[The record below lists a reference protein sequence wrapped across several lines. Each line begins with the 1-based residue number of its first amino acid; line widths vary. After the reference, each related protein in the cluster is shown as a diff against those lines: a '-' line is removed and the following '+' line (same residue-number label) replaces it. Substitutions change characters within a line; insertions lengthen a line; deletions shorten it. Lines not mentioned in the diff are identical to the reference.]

1 MRKGFLSLD
10 HGHRVYYEVH
20 GLQGSAAI
28 ATRGNCDST
37 AVVLHGGPG
46 GGLDRAL
53 LDLFDLTKWRV
64 VLYDQRGCGRSTPH
78 ASTKHNTTWDLI
90 ADLERLRDHLGV
102 NQWLVFGGSWGSTLA
117 LAYASRHGSA
127 VTGMILRGVCLM
139 EPWEQRW
146 LYEEG
151 GASRLFPEAWGQF
164 CGGNCK
170 GTYRKTLRT
179 YGRLLRNRKTR
190 KAAAARWWAWEET
203 LSHLDPR
210 PDCKGPKENERQ
222 VESLAVLEHHYFS
235 NNAWLKPKQLLRAAR
250 HMSFPVIIVQGRY
263 DLVCPPASAVA
274 LANALPQADLRMTV
288 AGHAASEPATAKALK
303 QALTEMESLTHSK

>member
-1 MRKGFLSLD
+1 
-10 HGHRVYYEVH
+10 
-20 GLQGSAAI
+20 
-28 ATRGNCDST
+28 
-37 AVVLHGGPG
+37 
-46 GGLDRAL
+46 
-53 LDLFDLTKWRV
+53 
-64 VLYDQRGCGRSTPH
+64 
-78 ASTKHNTTWDLI
+78 
-90 ADLERLRDHLGV
+90 
-102 NQWLVFGGSWGSTLA
+102 
-117 LAYASRHGSA
+117 
-127 VTGMILRGVCLM
+127 M

-164 CGGNCK
+164 CGSRCRDYPSQGGRCRD
-170 GTYRKTLRT
+170 YRKTLRT
-179 YGRLLRNRKTR
+179 YGRLLRNRKNRETR

-203 LSHLDPR
+203 LSHLNPLPVCR
-210 PDCKGPKENERQ
+210 KGPTDNAKM

-263 DLVCPPASAVA
+263 DLVCPPASAIA

-303 QALTEMESLTHSK
+303 QAVSEMESLTHSK

>member
-1 MRKGFLSLD
+1 
-10 HGHRVYYEVH
+10 
-20 GLQGSAAI
+20 
-28 ATRGNCDST
+28 
-37 AVVLHGGPG
+37 
-46 GGLDRAL
+46 
-53 LDLFDLTKWRV
+53 
-64 VLYDQRGCGRSTPH
+64 
-78 ASTKHNTTWDLI
+78 
-90 ADLERLRDHLGV
+90 
-102 NQWLVFGGSWGSTLA
+102 
-117 LAYASRHGSA
+117 
-127 VTGMILRGVCLM
+127 M

-179 YGRLLRNRKTR
+179 YGRLLRNRKNRETR